1 MSGTLQGLQKKLNE
15 QEINFD
21 DTIMSHTTISG
32 QTTIR
37 KNYLFLLHML
47 LFLISNARWHLKLPD
62 ICYLRMIFFRE
73 SAEECRRLQECILL
87 LGIGVHRSAQEC
99 PGVHRS
105 VQECTELH
113 RSAQECTDVLQ
124 PFFQPF

>member
-62 ICYLRMIFFRE
+62 ICYLRMTFFRE
-73 SAEECRRLQECILL
+73 SAEECRRMQESAGDCRRVQEIA
-87 LGIGVHRSAQEC
+87 GVHRSAQEC
-99 PGVHRS
+99 TGV
-105 VQECTELH
+105 H
-113 RSAQECTDVLQ
+113 RSAQECT
-124 PFFQPF
+124 